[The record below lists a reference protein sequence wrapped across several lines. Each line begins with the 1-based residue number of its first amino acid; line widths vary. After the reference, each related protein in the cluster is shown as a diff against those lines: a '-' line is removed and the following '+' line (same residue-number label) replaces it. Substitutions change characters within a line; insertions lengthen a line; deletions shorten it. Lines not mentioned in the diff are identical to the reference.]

1 MPTITAV
8 IRVRPG
14 CEQQMHDELL
24 AVAQNARLNEPGTVD
39 YFVSQDTK
47 DACVF
52 TTYERY
58 EDQTAMD
65 LHNNSATVARFFEV
79 AKPMLDGAPTV
90 VLATEV
96 FSKRE

>member
-14 CEQQMHDELL
+14 CQQQMHDELL
-24 AVAQNARLNEPGTVD
+24 AVAQNARLHEPGTVD
-39 YFVSQDTK
+39 YFVSQDAK
-47 DACVF
+47 DPCVF

-58 EDQTAMD
+58 ADQAAMD

-79 AKPMLDGAPTV
+79 AKPMLDGAPVV
-90 VLATEV
+90 VLAEEV
-96 FSKRE
+96 FAKR

>member
-14 CEQQMHDELL
+14 CAQQMHDQLI

-39 YFVSQDTK
+39 YFVSQDAK

-58 EDQTAMD
+58 VDQAAMD
-65 LHNNSATVARFFEV
+65 LHNHSTAVARFFEV
-79 AKPMLDGAPTV
+79 AKPMLDGTPTV
-90 VLATEV
+90 VLAAEV
-96 FSKRE
+96 FSKR